1 MYHWKTS
8 CSVSKEDVKPHPRGL
23 QIISFRQFENV
34 PLFIV
39 PVLFN
44 GDVNTDYFFCRLCN
58 KWLNISSTTGN
69 FFKHIKSMHPDML
82 NHDEGDSADE
92 PSDEQKI
99 AAAKRL
105 FLLNALPFS
114 LCDNKDFKLL
124 CPFLE
129 RHQLSQ
135 YASELST
142 NIRAYIKEQMMK
154 AEAITLV
161 IDEWL
166 IQKDVW
172 IEIVKYLIN
181 HFKSEHAYEING
193 FLIKFVESSEFS
205 LPNLILAIKAL
216 HDSYYPKKLFHFKRN
231 NSFVLKRPLI
241 PNTII
246 KECVQEYGHLP
257 QEEKTQLI
265 GSFDEYKAYLSDGT
279 TNYPLIGETVLIGR
293 SMACDIRIESLEISL
308 KHAKLTR
315 VDDRWYIQDL
325 KSKNKTYL
333 NEKLVQRKM
342 RLKDGMVISFSQKQF
357 TFHEK

>member
-1 MYHWKTS
+1 MQDWVDVIERNDQRMKLRLKSNKLLDVSLFERFEHDDLCLRCVLNDTASATITYVIQDFLSLDDFLDQYTFKKEEGYTFLENLFTS
-8 CSVSKEDVKPHPRGL
+8 AVAVNRNK
-23 QIISFRQFENV
+23 
-34 PLFIV
+34 
-39 PVLFN
+39 PVLVDPEFIFVSN
-44 GDVNTDYFFCRLCN
+44 VGDRFAFVG
-58 KWLNISSTTGN
+58 I
-69 FFKHIKSMHPDML
+69 P
-82 NHDEGDSADE
+82 
-92 PSDEQKI
+92 
-99 AAAKRL
+99 
-105 FLLNALPFS
+105 
-114 LCDNKDFKLL
+114 
-124 CPFLE
+124 
-129 RHQLSQ
+129 
-135 YASELST
+135 
-142 NIRAYIKEQMMK
+142 
-154 AEAITLV
+154 LV

-357 TFHEK
+357 TFHEM

>member
-1 MYHWKTS
+1 MQDWVDVIERNDQRMKLRLKSNKLLDVSLFERFEHDDLCLKCVLNDTASATITYVIQDFLSLDDFLDQYTFKKEEGYTFLENLFTS
-8 CSVSKEDVKPHPRGL
+8 AVAVNRNK
-23 QIISFRQFENV
+23 
-34 PLFIV
+34 
-39 PVLFN
+39 PVLVDPEFIFVSN
-44 GDVNTDYFFCRLCN
+44 VGDRFAFVG
-58 KWLNISSTTGN
+58 I
-69 FFKHIKSMHPDML
+69 P
-82 NHDEGDSADE
+82 
-92 PSDEQKI
+92 
-99 AAAKRL
+99 
-105 FLLNALPFS
+105 
-114 LCDNKDFKLL
+114 
-124 CPFLE
+124 
-129 RHQLSQ
+129 
-135 YASELST
+135 
-142 NIRAYIKEQMMK
+142 
-154 AEAITLV
+154 LV

-231 NSFVLKRPLI
+231 NSFMLKRPLI

>member
-1 MYHWKTS
+1 MQDWVDVIERNDQRMKLRLKSNKLLDVSLFERFEHDDLCLRCVLNDTASATITYVIQDFLSLDDFLDQYTFKKEEGYTFLENLFTS
-8 CSVSKEDVKPHPRGL
+8 AVAVNRNK
-23 QIISFRQFENV
+23 
-34 PLFIV
+34 
-39 PVLFN
+39 PVLVAPEFIFVSN
-44 GDVNTDYFFCRLCN
+44 VGDRFAFVG
-58 KWLNISSTTGN
+58 I
-69 FFKHIKSMHPDML
+69 P
-82 NHDEGDSADE
+82 
-92 PSDEQKI
+92 
-99 AAAKRL
+99 
-105 FLLNALPFS
+105 
-114 LCDNKDFKLL
+114 
-124 CPFLE
+124 
-129 RHQLSQ
+129 
-135 YASELST
+135 
-142 NIRAYIKEQMMK
+142 
-154 AEAITLV
+154 LV

-265 GSFDEYKAYLSDGT
+265 GSFDEYKAYLSDGM

>member
-1 MYHWKTS
+1 MQDWVDVIEKNDQRMKLRLKSNKLLDVSLFERFEHDDLCLKCVLNDTTS
-8 CSVSKEDVKPHPRGL
+8 ATITYVIQDFLSLDDFLDQYTFKKEEGYTFL
-23 QIISFRQFENV
+23 EN
-34 PLFIV
+34 LFTSAV
-39 PVLFN
+39 AVNRNKPVLVDPEFIFVSN
-44 GDVNTDYFFCRLCN
+44 VGDRFAFVG
-58 KWLNISSTTGN
+58 I
-69 FFKHIKSMHPDML
+69 P
-82 NHDEGDSADE
+82 
-92 PSDEQKI
+92 
-99 AAAKRL
+99 
-105 FLLNALPFS
+105 
-114 LCDNKDFKLL
+114 
-124 CPFLE
+124 
-129 RHQLSQ
+129 
-135 YASELST
+135 
-142 NIRAYIKEQMMK
+142 
-154 AEAITLV
+154 LV

-315 VDDRWYIQDL
+315 IDDRWYIQDL

>member
-1 MYHWKTS
+1 MQDWVDVIERNDQRMKVRLKSNKLLDVSLFERFEHDDLCLKCVLNDTASATITYVIQDFLSLDDFLDQYTFKKEEGYTFLENLFTS
-8 CSVSKEDVKPHPRGL
+8 AVAVNRNK
-23 QIISFRQFENV
+23 
-34 PLFIV
+34 
-39 PVLFN
+39 PVLVDPEFIFVSN
-44 GDVNTDYFFCRLCN
+44 VGDRFAFVG
-58 KWLNISSTTGN
+58 I
-69 FFKHIKSMHPDML
+69 P
-82 NHDEGDSADE
+82 
-92 PSDEQKI
+92 
-99 AAAKRL
+99 
-105 FLLNALPFS
+105 
-114 LCDNKDFKLL
+114 
-124 CPFLE
+124 
-129 RHQLSQ
+129 
-135 YASELST
+135 
-142 NIRAYIKEQMMK
+142 
-154 AEAITLV
+154 LV

>member
-1 MYHWKTS
+1 MQDWVDVIERNDQRMKLRLKSNKLLDVSLFERFEHDDLCLKCVLNDTASATITYATQDFLSIDDFLDQYTFKKEEGYTFLENLFTS
-8 CSVSKEDVKPHPRGL
+8 AVAVNRNK
-23 QIISFRQFENV
+23 
-34 PLFIV
+34 
-39 PVLFN
+39 PVLVDPEFIFVSN
-44 GDVNTDYFFCRLCN
+44 VGDRFAFVG
-58 KWLNISSTTGN
+58 I
-69 FFKHIKSMHPDML
+69 P
-82 NHDEGDSADE
+82 
-92 PSDEQKI
+92 
-99 AAAKRL
+99 
-105 FLLNALPFS
+105 
-114 LCDNKDFKLL
+114 
-124 CPFLE
+124 
-129 RHQLSQ
+129 
-135 YASELST
+135 
-142 NIRAYIKEQMMK
+142 
-154 AEAITLV
+154 LV

-246 KECVQEYGHLP
+246 KECGQEYGHLP

>member
-1 MYHWKTS
+1 MQDWVDVIERNDQRMKLRLKSNKLLDVSLFERFEHDDLCLKCVLNDTASATITYVIQDFLSLDDFLDQYTFKKEEGYTFLENLFTS
-8 CSVSKEDVKPHPRGL
+8 AVAVNRNK
-23 QIISFRQFENV
+23 
-34 PLFIV
+34 
-39 PVLFN
+39 PVLVDPEFIFVSN
-44 GDVNTDYFFCRLCN
+44 VGDRFAFVG
-58 KWLNISSTTGN
+58 I
-69 FFKHIKSMHPDML
+69 P
-82 NHDEGDSADE
+82 
-92 PSDEQKI
+92 
-99 AAAKRL
+99 
-105 FLLNALPFS
+105 
-114 LCDNKDFKLL
+114 
-124 CPFLE
+124 
-129 RHQLSQ
+129 
-135 YASELST
+135 
-142 NIRAYIKEQMMK
+142 
-154 AEAITLV
+154 LV

-231 NSFVLKRPLI
+231 NSFMLKRPLI

-246 KECVQEYGHLP
+246 KECIQEYGHLP

>member
-1 MYHWKTS
+1 MQDWVDVIERNDQRMKLRLKSNKLLDVSLFERFDHDDLCLRCVLNDTASATITYVIQDFLSLDDFLDQYTFKKEEGYIFLENLFTS
-8 CSVSKEDVKPHPRGL
+8 AVAVNRNK
-23 QIISFRQFENV
+23 
-34 PLFIV
+34 
-39 PVLFN
+39 PVLVDPEFIFVSN
-44 GDVNTDYFFCRLCN
+44 VGDRFAFVG
-58 KWLNISSTTGN
+58 I
-69 FFKHIKSMHPDML
+69 P
-82 NHDEGDSADE
+82 
-92 PSDEQKI
+92 
-99 AAAKRL
+99 
-105 FLLNALPFS
+105 
-114 LCDNKDFKLL
+114 
-124 CPFLE
+124 
-129 RHQLSQ
+129 
-135 YASELST
+135 
-142 NIRAYIKEQMMK
+142 
-154 AEAITLV
+154 LV

-246 KECVQEYGHLP
+246 KEGVQEYGHLP

>member
-1 MYHWKTS
+1 MQDWVDVIERNDQRMKLRLKSNKLLDVSLFERFEHDDLCLSCVLNDTASATITYVIQDFLSLDDFLDQYTFKKEEGYTFLENLFTS
-8 CSVSKEDVKPHPRGL
+8 AVAVNRNK
-23 QIISFRQFENV
+23 
-34 PLFIV
+34 
-39 PVLFN
+39 PVLVNPEFIFVSN
-44 GDVNTDYFFCRLCN
+44 VGDRFAFVG
-58 KWLNISSTTGN
+58 I
-69 FFKHIKSMHPDML
+69 P
-82 NHDEGDSADE
+82 
-92 PSDEQKI
+92 
-99 AAAKRL
+99 
-105 FLLNALPFS
+105 
-114 LCDNKDFKLL
+114 
-124 CPFLE
+124 
-129 RHQLSQ
+129 
-135 YASELST
+135 
-142 NIRAYIKEQMMK
+142 
-154 AEAITLV
+154 LV

-265 GSFDEYKAYLSDGT
+265 GSFDEYKAYLSDGM

>member
-1 MYHWKTS
+1 MQDWVDVIEKNDQRMKLRLKSNKLLDVSLFERFEHDDLCLRCVLNDTASATITYAIQDFLSLDDFLDQYTFKKEEGYTFLENLFTS
-8 CSVSKEDVKPHPRGL
+8 AVAVNRNK
-23 QIISFRQFENV
+23 
-34 PLFIV
+34 
-39 PVLFN
+39 PVLVDPEFIFVSN
-44 GDVNTDYFFCRLCN
+44 VGDRFAFVG
-58 KWLNISSTTGN
+58 I
-69 FFKHIKSMHPDML
+69 P
-82 NHDEGDSADE
+82 
-92 PSDEQKI
+92 
-99 AAAKRL
+99 
-105 FLLNALPFS
+105 
-114 LCDNKDFKLL
+114 
-124 CPFLE
+124 
-129 RHQLSQ
+129 
-135 YASELST
+135 
-142 NIRAYIKEQMMK
+142 
-154 AEAITLV
+154 LV

-246 KECVQEYGHLP
+246 KECIQEYGHLP

>member
-1 MYHWKTS
+1 MQDWVDVIEKNDQRMKLRLKSNKLLDVSLFERFEHDDLCLRCVLNDTASATITYAIQDFLSLDDFLDQYTFKKEEGYTFLENLFTS
-8 CSVSKEDVKPHPRGL
+8 AVAVNRNK
-23 QIISFRQFENV
+23 
-34 PLFIV
+34 
-39 PVLFN
+39 PVLVDPEFIFVSN
-44 GDVNTDYFFCRLCN
+44 FGDRFAFVG
-58 KWLNISSTTGN
+58 I
-69 FFKHIKSMHPDML
+69 P
-82 NHDEGDSADE
+82 
-92 PSDEQKI
+92 
-99 AAAKRL
+99 
-105 FLLNALPFS
+105 
-114 LCDNKDFKLL
+114 
-124 CPFLE
+124 
-129 RHQLSQ
+129 
-135 YASELST
+135 
-142 NIRAYIKEQMMK
+142 
-154 AEAITLV
+154 LV

-166 IQKDVW
+166 IQKDIW
-172 IEIVKYLIN
+172 IEIVKYLIK

>member
-1 MYHWKTS
+1 MS
-8 CSVSKEDVKPHPRGL
+8 
-23 QIISFRQFENV
+23 NV
-34 PLFIV
+34 
-39 PVLFN
+39 
-44 GDVNTDYFFCRLCN
+44 GDRFAFVG
-58 KWLNISSTTGN
+58 I
-69 FFKHIKSMHPDML
+69 P
-82 NHDEGDSADE
+82 
-92 PSDEQKI
+92 
-99 AAAKRL
+99 
-105 FLLNALPFS
+105 
-114 LCDNKDFKLL
+114 
-124 CPFLE
+124 
-129 RHQLSQ
+129 
-135 YASELST
+135 
-142 NIRAYIKEQMMK
+142 
-154 AEAITLV
+154 LV

>member
-1 MYHWKTS
+1 MQDWVDVIERNDQRMKLRLKSNKLLDVSLFERFDHDDLCLRCVLNDTASATITYVIQDFLSLDDFLDQYTFKKEEGYTFLENLFTS
-8 CSVSKEDVKPHPRGL
+8 AVAVNRNK
-23 QIISFRQFENV
+23 
-34 PLFIV
+34 
-39 PVLFN
+39 PVLVDPEFIFVSN
-44 GDVNTDYFFCRLCN
+44 VGDRFAFVG
-58 KWLNISSTTGN
+58 I
-69 FFKHIKSMHPDML
+69 P
-82 NHDEGDSADE
+82 
-92 PSDEQKI
+92 
-99 AAAKRL
+99 
-105 FLLNALPFS
+105 
-114 LCDNKDFKLL
+114 
-124 CPFLE
+124 
-129 RHQLSQ
+129 
-135 YASELST
+135 
-142 NIRAYIKEQMMK
+142 
-154 AEAITLV
+154 LV

-265 GSFDEYKAYLSDGT
+265 GSFDEYKTYLSDGT

>member
-1 MYHWKTS
+1 MQDWVDVIERNDQRMKLRLKSNKLLDVSLFERFEHDDLCLRCVLNDTTS
-8 CSVSKEDVKPHPRGL
+8 ATITYAIQDYLSLDDFLDQYTFKKEEGYTFL
-23 QIISFRQFENV
+23 EN
-34 PLFIV
+34 LFTSAV
-39 PVLFN
+39 AVNRNKPVLVDPEFIFVSN
-44 GDVNTDYFFCRLCN
+44 VGDRFAFVG
-58 KWLNISSTTGN
+58 I
-69 FFKHIKSMHPDML
+69 P
-82 NHDEGDSADE
+82 
-92 PSDEQKI
+92 
-99 AAAKRL
+99 
-105 FLLNALPFS
+105 
-114 LCDNKDFKLL
+114 
-124 CPFLE
+124 
-129 RHQLSQ
+129 
-135 YASELST
+135 
-142 NIRAYIKEQMMK
+142 
-154 AEAITLV
+154 LV

-265 GSFDEYKAYLSDGT
+265 GSFDEYKAYLSNGT

>member
-1 MYHWKTS
+1 MQDWVDVIERNDQRMKLRLKSNKLLDVSLFERFEHDDLCLRCVLNDTTS
-8 CSVSKEDVKPHPRGL
+8 AAITYVIQDFLSLDDFLDQYTFKKEEGYTFL
-23 QIISFRQFENV
+23 EN
-34 PLFIV
+34 LFTSAV
-39 PVLFN
+39 AVNRNKPVLVDPEFIFVSN
-44 GDVNTDYFFCRLCN
+44 VGDRFAFVG
-58 KWLNISSTTGN
+58 I
-69 FFKHIKSMHPDML
+69 P
-82 NHDEGDSADE
+82 
-92 PSDEQKI
+92 
-99 AAAKRL
+99 
-105 FLLNALPFS
+105 
-114 LCDNKDFKLL
+114 
-124 CPFLE
+124 
-129 RHQLSQ
+129 
-135 YASELST
+135 
-142 NIRAYIKEQMMK
+142 
-154 AEAITLV
+154 LV

>member
-1 MYHWKTS
+1 MQDWVDVIERNDQRMKLRLKSNKLLDVSLFERFEHDDLCLKCVLNDTASATITYATQDFLSLDDFLDQYTFKKEEGYTFLENLFTS
-8 CSVSKEDVKPHPRGL
+8 VVAVNRNK
-23 QIISFRQFENV
+23 
-34 PLFIV
+34 
-39 PVLFN
+39 PVLVDPEFIFVSN
-44 GDVNTDYFFCRLCN
+44 VGDRFAFVG
-58 KWLNISSTTGN
+58 I
-69 FFKHIKSMHPDML
+69 P
-82 NHDEGDSADE
+82 
-92 PSDEQKI
+92 
-99 AAAKRL
+99 
-105 FLLNALPFS
+105 
-114 LCDNKDFKLL
+114 
-124 CPFLE
+124 
-129 RHQLSQ
+129 
-135 YASELST
+135 
-142 NIRAYIKEQMMK
+142 
-154 AEAITLV
+154 LV

-342 RLKDGMVISFSQKQF
+342 RLKDGMLISFSQKQF

>member
-1 MYHWKTS
+1 MQDWVDVIERNDQRMKLRLKSNKLLDVSLFERFEHDDLCLRCVLNDTASATITYVIQDFLSLDDFLDQYTFKKEEGYTFLENLFTS
-8 CSVSKEDVKPHPRGL
+8 AVAVNRNK
-23 QIISFRQFENV
+23 
-34 PLFIV
+34 
-39 PVLFN
+39 PVLVDPEFIFVSN
-44 GDVNTDYFFCRLCN
+44 VGDRFAFVG
-58 KWLNISSTTGN
+58 I
-69 FFKHIKSMHPDML
+69 P
-82 NHDEGDSADE
+82 
-92 PSDEQKI
+92 
-99 AAAKRL
+99 
-105 FLLNALPFS
+105 
-114 LCDNKDFKLL
+114 
-124 CPFLE
+124 
-129 RHQLSQ
+129 
-135 YASELST
+135 
-142 NIRAYIKEQMMK
+142 
-154 AEAITLV
+154 LV

-357 TFHEK
+357 TFLEK

>member
-1 MYHWKTS
+1 MQDWVDVIERNDQRMKLRLKSNKLLDVSLFERFEHDDLCLRCVLNDTASATITYVIQDFLSLDDFLDQYTFKKEEGYTFLENLFTS
-8 CSVSKEDVKPHPRGL
+8 AVAVNRNK
-23 QIISFRQFENV
+23 
-34 PLFIV
+34 
-39 PVLFN
+39 PVLVDPEFIFVSN
-44 GDVNTDYFFCRLCN
+44 VGDRFAFVG
-58 KWLNISSTTGN
+58 I
-69 FFKHIKSMHPDML
+69 P
-82 NHDEGDSADE
+82 
-92 PSDEQKI
+92 
-99 AAAKRL
+99 
-105 FLLNALPFS
+105 
-114 LCDNKDFKLL
+114 
-124 CPFLE
+124 
-129 RHQLSQ
+129 
-135 YASELST
+135 
-142 NIRAYIKEQMMK
+142 
-154 AEAITLV
+154 LV

-246 KECVQEYGHLP
+246 KECGQEYGHLP

>member
-1 MYHWKTS
+1 MQDWVDVIERNDQRMKLRLKSNKLLDVSLFERFEHDDLCLRCVLNDTASATITYVIQDFLSLDDFLDQYTFKKEEGYTFLENLFTS
-8 CSVSKEDVKPHPRGL
+8 AVAVNRNK
-23 QIISFRQFENV
+23 
-34 PLFIV
+34 
-39 PVLFN
+39 PVLVDPEFIFVSN
-44 GDVNTDYFFCRLCN
+44 VGDRFAFVG
-58 KWLNISSTTGN
+58 I
-69 FFKHIKSMHPDML
+69 P
-82 NHDEGDSADE
+82 
-92 PSDEQKI
+92 
-99 AAAKRL
+99 
-105 FLLNALPFS
+105 
-114 LCDNKDFKLL
+114 
-124 CPFLE
+124 
-129 RHQLSQ
+129 
-135 YASELST
+135 
-142 NIRAYIKEQMMK
+142 
-154 AEAITLV
+154 LV

-205 LPNLILAIKAL
+205 LPDLILAIKAL

-231 NSFVLKRPLI
+231 NSFMLKRPLI

-342 RLKDGMVISFSQKQF
+342 RLKDGMVISFSQIQF

>member
-1 MYHWKTS
+1 MQDWVDVIERNDQRMKLRLKSNKLLDVSLFERFEHDDLCLRCVLNDTASATITYVIQDFLSLDDFLDQYTFKKEEGYTFLENLFTS
-8 CSVSKEDVKPHPRGL
+8 AVAVNRNK
-23 QIISFRQFENV
+23 
-34 PLFIV
+34 
-39 PVLFN
+39 PVLVNPEFIFVSN
-44 GDVNTDYFFCRLCN
+44 VGDRFAFVG
-58 KWLNISSTTGN
+58 I
-69 FFKHIKSMHPDML
+69 P
-82 NHDEGDSADE
+82 
-92 PSDEQKI
+92 
-99 AAAKRL
+99 
-105 FLLNALPFS
+105 
-114 LCDNKDFKLL
+114 
-124 CPFLE
+124 
-129 RHQLSQ
+129 
-135 YASELST
+135 
-142 NIRAYIKEQMMK
+142 
-154 AEAITLV
+154 LV

-265 GSFDEYKAYLSDGT
+265 GSFDEYKAYLSDGM

>member
-1 MYHWKTS
+1 MQDWVDVIERNDQRMKLRLKSNKLLDVSLFERFEHDDLCLRCVLNDTASATITYVIQDFLSLDDFLDQYTFKKEAGYTFLENLFTS
-8 CSVSKEDVKPHPRGL
+8 AVAVNRNK
-23 QIISFRQFENV
+23 
-34 PLFIV
+34 
-39 PVLFN
+39 PVLVDPEFIFVSN
-44 GDVNTDYFFCRLCN
+44 VGDRFAFVG
-58 KWLNISSTTGN
+58 I
-69 FFKHIKSMHPDML
+69 P
-82 NHDEGDSADE
+82 
-92 PSDEQKI
+92 
-99 AAAKRL
+99 
-105 FLLNALPFS
+105 
-114 LCDNKDFKLL
+114 
-124 CPFLE
+124 
-129 RHQLSQ
+129 
-135 YASELST
+135 
-142 NIRAYIKEQMMK
+142 
-154 AEAITLV
+154 LV

-231 NSFVLKRPLI
+231 NSFMLKRPLI

>member
-1 MYHWKTS
+1 MQDWVDVIERNDQRMKLRLKSNKLLDVSLFERFEHDDLCLRCVLNDTASATITYVIQDFLSLDDFLDQYTFKKEEGYTFLENLFTS
-8 CSVSKEDVKPHPRGL
+8 AVAVNRNK
-23 QIISFRQFENV
+23 
-34 PLFIV
+34 
-39 PVLFN
+39 PVLVDPEFIFVSN
-44 GDVNTDYFFCRLCN
+44 VGDRFAFVG
-58 KWLNISSTTGN
+58 I
-69 FFKHIKSMHPDML
+69 P
-82 NHDEGDSADE
+82 
-92 PSDEQKI
+92 
-99 AAAKRL
+99 
-105 FLLNALPFS
+105 
-114 LCDNKDFKLL
+114 
-124 CPFLE
+124 
-129 RHQLSQ
+129 
-135 YASELST
+135 
-142 NIRAYIKEQMMK
+142 
-154 AEAITLV
+154 LV

-231 NSFVLKRPLI
+231 NSFMLKRPLI

-246 KECVQEYGHLP
+246 KECIQEYGHLP

>member
-1 MYHWKTS
+1 MQDWVDVIEKNDQRMKLRLKSNKLLDVSLFERFEHDDLCLRCVLNDTASATITYAIQDFLSLDDFLDQYTFKKEEGYTFLENLFTS
-8 CSVSKEDVKPHPRGL
+8 AVAVNRNK
-23 QIISFRQFENV
+23 
-34 PLFIV
+34 
-39 PVLFN
+39 PVLVDPEFIFVSN
-44 GDVNTDYFFCRLCN
+44 VGDRFAFVG
-58 KWLNISSTTGN
+58 I
-69 FFKHIKSMHPDML
+69 P
-82 NHDEGDSADE
+82 
-92 PSDEQKI
+92 
-99 AAAKRL
+99 
-105 FLLNALPFS
+105 
-114 LCDNKDFKLL
+114 
-124 CPFLE
+124 
-129 RHQLSQ
+129 
-135 YASELST
+135 
-142 NIRAYIKEQMMK
+142 
-154 AEAITLV
+154 LV

-241 PNTII
+241 PNTIV

>member
-1 MYHWKTS
+1 MQDWVDVIEKNDQRMKLRLKSNKLLDVSLFERFEHDDLCLKCVLNDTASATITYAIQDFLSLDDFLDQYTFKKEEGYTFLENLFTS
-8 CSVSKEDVKPHPRGL
+8 AVAVNRNK
-23 QIISFRQFENV
+23 
-34 PLFIV
+34 
-39 PVLFN
+39 PVLVDPEFIFVSN
-44 GDVNTDYFFCRLCN
+44 VGDRFAFVG
-58 KWLNISSTTGN
+58 I
-69 FFKHIKSMHPDML
+69 P
-82 NHDEGDSADE
+82 
-92 PSDEQKI
+92 
-99 AAAKRL
+99 
-105 FLLNALPFS
+105 
-114 LCDNKDFKLL
+114 
-124 CPFLE
+124 
-129 RHQLSQ
+129 
-135 YASELST
+135 
-142 NIRAYIKEQMMK
+142 
-154 AEAITLV
+154 LV

-308 KHAKLTR
+308 KHAKLSR

>member
-1 MYHWKTS
+1 MQDWVDVIERNDQRMKVRLKSNKLLDVSLFERFEHDDLCLKCVLNDTASATITYVIQDFLSLDDFLDQYTFKKEEGYTFLENLFTS
-8 CSVSKEDVKPHPRGL
+8 AVAVNRNK
-23 QIISFRQFENV
+23 
-34 PLFIV
+34 
-39 PVLFN
+39 PVLVDPKFIFVSN
-44 GDVNTDYFFCRLCN
+44 VGDRFAFVG
-58 KWLNISSTTGN
+58 I
-69 FFKHIKSMHPDML
+69 P
-82 NHDEGDSADE
+82 
-92 PSDEQKI
+92 
-99 AAAKRL
+99 
-105 FLLNALPFS
+105 
-114 LCDNKDFKLL
+114 
-124 CPFLE
+124 
-129 RHQLSQ
+129 
-135 YASELST
+135 
-142 NIRAYIKEQMMK
+142 
-154 AEAITLV
+154 LV

-231 NSFVLKRPLI
+231 NSFMLKRPLI

>member
-1 MYHWKTS
+1 MQDWVDVIEKNDQRMKLRLKSNKLLDVSLFERFEHDDLCLRCVLNDTASATITYVIQDFLSLDDFLDQYTFKKEEGYTFLENLFTS
-8 CSVSKEDVKPHPRGL
+8 AVAVNRNK
-23 QIISFRQFENV
+23 
-34 PLFIV
+34 
-39 PVLFN
+39 PVLVDPEFIFVSN
-44 GDVNTDYFFCRLCN
+44 VGDRFAFVG
-58 KWLNISSTTGN
+58 I
-69 FFKHIKSMHPDML
+69 P
-82 NHDEGDSADE
+82 
-92 PSDEQKI
+92 
-99 AAAKRL
+99 
-105 FLLNALPFS
+105 
-114 LCDNKDFKLL
+114 
-124 CPFLE
+124 
-129 RHQLSQ
+129 
-135 YASELST
+135 
-142 NIRAYIKEQMMK
+142 
-154 AEAITLV
+154 LV

-342 RLKDGMVISFSQKQF
+342 RLKDGMLISFSQKQF

>member
-1 MYHWKTS
+1 MQDWVDVIEKNDQRMKLRLKSNKLLDVSLFERFEHDDLCLRCVLNDTASATITYVIQDFLSLDDFLDQYTFKKEEGYTFLENLFTS
-8 CSVSKEDVKPHPRGL
+8 AVAVNRNK
-23 QIISFRQFENV
+23 
-34 PLFIV
+34 
-39 PVLFN
+39 PVLVDPEFIFVSN
-44 GDVNTDYFFCRLCN
+44 VGDRFAFVG
-58 KWLNISSTTGN
+58 I
-69 FFKHIKSMHPDML
+69 P
-82 NHDEGDSADE
+82 
-92 PSDEQKI
+92 
-99 AAAKRL
+99 
-105 FLLNALPFS
+105 
-114 LCDNKDFKLL
+114 
-124 CPFLE
+124 
-129 RHQLSQ
+129 
-135 YASELST
+135 
-142 NIRAYIKEQMMK
+142 
-154 AEAITLV
+154 LV

-333 NEKLVQRKM
+333 NEKLVQRKI

>member
-1 MYHWKTS
+1 MQDWVDVIERNDQRMKLRLKSNKLLDVSLFERFEHDDLCLRCVLNDTASATITYVIQDFLSLDDFLDQYTFKKEEGYTFLENLFTS
-8 CSVSKEDVKPHPRGL
+8 AVAVNRNK
-23 QIISFRQFENV
+23 
-34 PLFIV
+34 
-39 PVLFN
+39 PVLVDPEFIFVSN
-44 GDVNTDYFFCRLCN
+44 VGDRFAFVG
-58 KWLNISSTTGN
+58 I
-69 FFKHIKSMHPDML
+69 P
-82 NHDEGDSADE
+82 
-92 PSDEQKI
+92 
-99 AAAKRL
+99 
-105 FLLNALPFS
+105 
-114 LCDNKDFKLL
+114 
-124 CPFLE
+124 
-129 RHQLSQ
+129 
-135 YASELST
+135 
-142 NIRAYIKEQMMK
+142 
-154 AEAITLV
+154 LV

-265 GSFDEYKAYLSDGT
+265 GSFDKYKAYLSDGT

>member
-1 MYHWKTS
+1 MQDWVDVIEKNDQRMKLRLKSNKLLDVSLFERFEHDDLCLRCVLNDTASATITYAIQDFLSLDDFLDQYTFKKEEGYTFLENLFTS
-8 CSVSKEDVKPHPRGL
+8 AVAVNRNK
-23 QIISFRQFENV
+23 
-34 PLFIV
+34 
-39 PVLFN
+39 PVLVDPEFIFVSN
-44 GDVNTDYFFCRLCN
+44 V
-58 KWLNISSTTGN
+58 GN
-69 FFKHIKSMHPDML
+69 RFAFVGIP
-82 NHDEGDSADE
+82 
-92 PSDEQKI
+92 
-99 AAAKRL
+99 
-105 FLLNALPFS
+105 
-114 LCDNKDFKLL
+114 
-124 CPFLE
+124 
-129 RHQLSQ
+129 
-135 YASELST
+135 
-142 NIRAYIKEQMMK
+142 
-154 AEAITLV
+154 LV

>member
-1 MYHWKTS
+1 MQDWVDVIEKNDQRMKLRLKSNKLLDVSLFERFEHDDLCLRCVLNDTASATITYAIQDFLSLDDFLDQYTFKKEEGYTFLENLFTS
-8 CSVSKEDVKPHPRGL
+8 AVAVNRNK
-23 QIISFRQFENV
+23 
-34 PLFIV
+34 
-39 PVLFN
+39 PVLVDPEFIFVSN
-44 GDVNTDYFFCRLCN
+44 VGDRFAFVG
-58 KWLNISSTTGN
+58 I
-69 FFKHIKSMHPDML
+69 P
-82 NHDEGDSADE
+82 
-92 PSDEQKI
+92 
-99 AAAKRL
+99 
-105 FLLNALPFS
+105 
-114 LCDNKDFKLL
+114 
-124 CPFLE
+124 
-129 RHQLSQ
+129 
-135 YASELST
+135 
-142 NIRAYIKEQMMK
+142 
-154 AEAITLV
+154 LV

-293 SMACDIRIESLEISL
+293 SMACDIRIEFLEISL

-357 TFHEK
+357 TFHEKQS

>member
-1 MYHWKTS
+1 MQDWVDVIEKNDQRMKLRLKSNKLLDVSLFERFEHDNLCLRCVLNDTASATITYATQDFLSLDDFLDQYTFKKEEGYTFLENLFTS
-8 CSVSKEDVKPHPRGL
+8 AVAVNRNK
-23 QIISFRQFENV
+23 
-34 PLFIV
+34 
-39 PVLFN
+39 PVLVDPEFIFVSN
-44 GDVNTDYFFCRLCN
+44 VGDRFAFVG
-58 KWLNISSTTGN
+58 I
-69 FFKHIKSMHPDML
+69 P
-82 NHDEGDSADE
+82 
-92 PSDEQKI
+92 
-99 AAAKRL
+99 
-105 FLLNALPFS
+105 
-114 LCDNKDFKLL
+114 
-124 CPFLE
+124 
-129 RHQLSQ
+129 
-135 YASELST
+135 
-142 NIRAYIKEQMMK
+142 
-154 AEAITLV
+154 LV

>member
-1 MYHWKTS
+1 MQDWVDVIERNDQRMKLRLKSNKLLDVSLFERFEHDDLCLRCVLNDTASATITYVIQDFLSLDDFLDQYTFKKEEGYTFLENLFTS
-8 CSVSKEDVKPHPRGL
+8 AVAVNRNK
-23 QIISFRQFENV
+23 
-34 PLFIV
+34 
-39 PVLFN
+39 PVLVDPKFIFVSN
-44 GDVNTDYFFCRLCN
+44 VGDRFAFVG
-58 KWLNISSTTGN
+58 I
-69 FFKHIKSMHPDML
+69 P
-82 NHDEGDSADE
+82 
-92 PSDEQKI
+92 
-99 AAAKRL
+99 
-105 FLLNALPFS
+105 
-114 LCDNKDFKLL
+114 
-124 CPFLE
+124 
-129 RHQLSQ
+129 
-135 YASELST
+135 
-142 NIRAYIKEQMMK
+142 
-154 AEAITLV
+154 LV

>member
-1 MYHWKTS
+1 MQDWVDVIERNDQRMKLRLKSNKLLDVSLFERFDHDDLCLKCVLNDTTS
-8 CSVSKEDVKPHPRGL
+8 ATITYVIQDFLSLDDFLDQYTFKKEEGYTFL
-23 QIISFRQFENV
+23 EN
-34 PLFIV
+34 LFTSAV
-39 PVLFN
+39 AVNRNKPVLVDPEFIFVSN
-44 GDVNTDYFFCRLCN
+44 VGDRFAFVG
-58 KWLNISSTTGN
+58 I
-69 FFKHIKSMHPDML
+69 P
-82 NHDEGDSADE
+82 
-92 PSDEQKI
+92 
-99 AAAKRL
+99 
-105 FLLNALPFS
+105 
-114 LCDNKDFKLL
+114 
-124 CPFLE
+124 
-129 RHQLSQ
+129 
-135 YASELST
+135 
-142 NIRAYIKEQMMK
+142 
-154 AEAITLV
+154 LV

-231 NSFVLKRPLI
+231 NSFVLKRPLL

>member
-1 MYHWKTS
+1 MQDWVDVIERNDQRMKLRLKSNKLLDVSLFERFEHDDLCLRCVLNDTTS
-8 CSVSKEDVKPHPRGL
+8 ATITYVIQDFLSLDDFLDQYTFKKEEGYTFL
-23 QIISFRQFENV
+23 EN
-34 PLFIV
+34 LFTSAV
-39 PVLFN
+39 AVNRNKPVLVDPEFIFVSN
-44 GDVNTDYFFCRLCN
+44 VGDRFAFVG
-58 KWLNISSTTGN
+58 I
-69 FFKHIKSMHPDML
+69 P
-82 NHDEGDSADE
+82 
-92 PSDEQKI
+92 
-99 AAAKRL
+99 
-105 FLLNALPFS
+105 
-114 LCDNKDFKLL
+114 
-124 CPFLE
+124 
-129 RHQLSQ
+129 
-135 YASELST
+135 
-142 NIRAYIKEQMMK
+142 
-154 AEAITLV
+154 LV

-231 NSFVLKRPLI
+231 NSFMLKRPLI

>member
-1 MYHWKTS
+1 MQDWVEVIERNDQRMKLKLKSNKLLDTS
-8 CSVSKEDVKPHPRGL
+8 LFERFEHDDLCLSCTLNDIDSATITYVTQDYLSLDDFLDQYTFKKEEGY
-23 QIISFRQFENV
+23 SFLEN
-34 PLFIV
+34 LFTSAV
-39 PVLFN
+39 AVNRNKPVLVDPQFIFVSN
-44 GDVNTDYFFCRLCN
+44 VGDRFAFVG
-58 KWLNISSTTGN
+58 I
-69 FFKHIKSMHPDML
+69 P
-82 NHDEGDSADE
+82 
-92 PSDEQKI
+92 
-99 AAAKRL
+99 
-105 FLLNALPFS
+105 
-114 LCDNKDFKLL
+114 
-124 CPFLE
+124 
-129 RHQLSQ
+129 
-135 YASELST
+135 
-142 NIRAYIKEQMMK
+142 
-154 AEAITLV
+154 LV

-181 HFKSEHAYEING
+181 HFKSEQAYEING
-193 FLIKFVESSEFS
+193 FLIKFVDSTEFS

-216 HDSYYPKKLFHFKRN
+216 HDSYYPKRLFHFKRHN
-231 NSFVLKRPLI
+231 CFMLKRPLI

-246 KECVQEYGHLP
+246 KESVQEYGHLP

-279 TNYPLIGETVLIGR
+279 INYPLIGETVLIGR

-342 RLKDGMVISFSQKQF
+342 RLKDGMILSFSKIQF

>member
-1 MYHWKTS
+1 MQDWVDVIERNDQRMKLRLKSNKLLDVSLFERFEHDDLCLRCVLNDTASATITYVIQDFLSLDDFLDQYTFKKEEGYTFLENLFTS
-8 CSVSKEDVKPHPRGL
+8 AVAVNRNK
-23 QIISFRQFENV
+23 
-34 PLFIV
+34 
-39 PVLFN
+39 PVLVDPEFIFVSN
-44 GDVNTDYFFCRLCN
+44 VGDRFAFVG
-58 KWLNISSTTGN
+58 I
-69 FFKHIKSMHPDML
+69 P
-82 NHDEGDSADE
+82 
-92 PSDEQKI
+92 
-99 AAAKRL
+99 
-105 FLLNALPFS
+105 
-114 LCDNKDFKLL
+114 
-124 CPFLE
+124 
-129 RHQLSQ
+129 
-135 YASELST
+135 
-142 NIRAYIKEQMMK
+142 
-154 AEAITLV
+154 LV

-216 HDSYYPKKLFHFKRN
+216 HNSYYPKKLFHFKRN

>member
-1 MYHWKTS
+1 MQDWVDVIEKNDQRMKLRLKSNKLLDVSLFERFEHDDLCLRCVLNDTASATITYAIQDFLSLDDFLDQYTFKKEEGYTFLENLFTS
-8 CSVSKEDVKPHPRGL
+8 VVAVNRNK
-23 QIISFRQFENV
+23 
-34 PLFIV
+34 
-39 PVLFN
+39 PVLVDPEFIFVSN
-44 GDVNTDYFFCRLCN
+44 V
-58 KWLNISSTTGN
+58 GN
-69 FFKHIKSMHPDML
+69 RFAFVGIP
-82 NHDEGDSADE
+82 
-92 PSDEQKI
+92 
-99 AAAKRL
+99 
-105 FLLNALPFS
+105 
-114 LCDNKDFKLL
+114 
-124 CPFLE
+124 
-129 RHQLSQ
+129 
-135 YASELST
+135 
-142 NIRAYIKEQMMK
+142 
-154 AEAITLV
+154 LV

>member
-1 MYHWKTS
+1 MQDWVDVIERNDQRMKLRLKSNKLLDVSLFERFEHDDLCLRCVLNDTASATITYVIQDFLSLDDFLDQYTFKKEEGYTFLENLFTS
-8 CSVSKEDVKPHPRGL
+8 AVVVNRNK
-23 QIISFRQFENV
+23 
-34 PLFIV
+34 
-39 PVLFN
+39 PVLVDPEFIFVSN
-44 GDVNTDYFFCRLCN
+44 VGDRFAFVG
-58 KWLNISSTTGN
+58 I
-69 FFKHIKSMHPDML
+69 P
-82 NHDEGDSADE
+82 
-92 PSDEQKI
+92 
-99 AAAKRL
+99 
-105 FLLNALPFS
+105 
-114 LCDNKDFKLL
+114 
-124 CPFLE
+124 
-129 RHQLSQ
+129 
-135 YASELST
+135 
-142 NIRAYIKEQMMK
+142 
-154 AEAITLV
+154 LV

-231 NSFVLKRPLI
+231 NSFMLKRPLI

>member
-1 MYHWKTS
+1 MQDWVDVIERNDQRMKLRLKSNKLLDVSLFERFEHDDLCLKCVLNDTTS
-8 CSVSKEDVKPHPRGL
+8 ATITYVIQDFLSLDDFLDQYTFKKEEGYTFL
-23 QIISFRQFENV
+23 EN
-34 PLFIV
+34 LFTSAV
-39 PVLFN
+39 AVNRNKPVLVDPEFIFVSN
-44 GDVNTDYFFCRLCN
+44 VGDRFAFVG
-58 KWLNISSTTGN
+58 I
-69 FFKHIKSMHPDML
+69 P
-82 NHDEGDSADE
+82 
-92 PSDEQKI
+92 
-99 AAAKRL
+99 
-105 FLLNALPFS
+105 
-114 LCDNKDFKLL
+114 
-124 CPFLE
+124 
-129 RHQLSQ
+129 
-135 YASELST
+135 
-142 NIRAYIKEQMMK
+142 
-154 AEAITLV
+154 LV

-357 TFHEK
+357 IFYEK

>member
-1 MYHWKTS
+1 MQDWVDVIERNDQRMKLRLKSNKLLDVSLFERFEHDDLCLKCVLNDTTS
-8 CSVSKEDVKPHPRGL
+8 ATITYVIQDFLSLDDFLDQYTFKKEEGYTFL
-23 QIISFRQFENV
+23 EN
-34 PLFIV
+34 LFTSAV
-39 PVLFN
+39 AVNRNKPVLVDPEFIFVSN
-44 GDVNTDYFFCRLCN
+44 VGDRFAFVG
-58 KWLNISSTTGN
+58 I
-69 FFKHIKSMHPDML
+69 P
-82 NHDEGDSADE
+82 
-92 PSDEQKI
+92 
-99 AAAKRL
+99 
-105 FLLNALPFS
+105 
-114 LCDNKDFKLL
+114 
-124 CPFLE
+124 
-129 RHQLSQ
+129 
-135 YASELST
+135 
-142 NIRAYIKEQMMK
+142 
-154 AEAITLV
+154 LV

-265 GSFDEYKAYLSDGT
+265 GSFDEFKAYLSDGT